1 MQKAGFLKTQLTYR
15 LSVEMNI
22 VGVQRLLALCK
33 KMKRLEA
40 LVHISTAY
48 ANCDRDKIGE
58 EIYPPPLHHS
68 KLVNAVE

>member
-1 MQKAGFLKTQLTYR
+1 MGAPLLCKFSFR

-22 VGVQRLLALCK
+22 VGVQRLLDLCK

-40 LVHISTAY
+40 VVHISTAY
-48 ANCDRDKIGE
+48 ANCDRDRIDE
-58 EIYPPPLHHS
+58 EIYPPPLHPS